1 MKWLL
6 RPLRGWH
13 VSHIVLLIG
22 ALIMLFPM
30 VWMLFAMFKTEQE
43 MFDYPPQLLPK
54 RFTLEVLQYMWS
66 QRNFSRM
73 FLNSSIVALTVT
85 VLTVLTSA
93 YIGFVWAKFRF
104 KYREALFYL
113 IVATMMIP
121 LPVLLIPHFQ
131 IVSWLGWVN
140 TYQALI
146 APFVLSAFGIFLM
159 RGFMGDFPDE
169 LLEAAKL
176 DGASSLRTFLVIVLP
191 TMAPACAALGIITFL
206 HQWESLLWPIVVAN
220 ASDMQTLS
228 VGLAS
233 FTSQTA
239 ENSSLMNPF
248 AGAFIAAAPLAIVFL
263 FFQRHI
269 IQGIA
274 ITGLK

>member
-1 MKWLL
+1 MRFL
-6 RPLRGWH
+6 RRWH
-13 VSHIVLLIG
+13 FSHIILLAG
-22 ALIMLFPM
+22 ALVMLFPM
-30 VWMLFAMFKTEQE
+30 IWMFFAIFKTERE
-43 MFDYPPQLLPK
+43 MFDYPPQFLPK
-54 RFTLEVLQYMWS
+54 EWTLEVLAYMWS
-66 QRNFSRM
+66 ARNFSRM
-73 FLNSSIVALTVT
+73 FLNSSIVAITVT

-104 KYREALFYL
+104 KFREPLFYV
-113 IVATMMIP
+113 IIATMMIP

-131 IVSWLGWVN
+131 IVLWLKWVN

-146 APFVLSAFGIFLM
+146 APFALSAFGIFLM
-159 RGFMGDFPDE
+159 RGFMQAFPDE

-176 DGASSLRTFLVIVLP
+176 DGASSLRTFFMIVLP

-220 ASDMQTLS
+220 ASEMQTLS

-248 AGAFIAAAPLAIVFL
+248 AGAFIAAAPLIVVFL
-263 FFQRHI
+263 IFQRKI
-269 IQGIA
+269 VQGIA

>member
-30 VWMLFAMFKTEQE
+30 VWMLFAVFKTEQE

-54 RFTLEVLQYMWS
+54 KFTLEVLEYMWS

-159 RGFMGDFPDE
+159 RGFMGEFPDE

-176 DGASSLRTFLVIVLP
+176 DGASSFRTFLVIVLP

>member
-1 MKWLL
+1 MRFL
-6 RPLRGWH
+6 RRWH
-13 VSHIVLLIG
+13 FSHIILLLG
-22 ALIMLFPM
+22 ALVMLFPM
-30 VWMLFAMFKTEQE
+30 IWMFFSIFKTERE

-54 RFTLEVLQYMWS
+54 EWTLEVLAYMWS
-66 QRNFSRM
+66 ARNFSRM
-73 FLNSSIVALTVT
+73 FLNSSIVAITVT
-85 VLTVLTSA
+85 VLTVFSSA
-93 YIGFVWAKFRF
+93 YIGYVWAKFRF
-104 KYREALFYL
+104 KFREPLFYV
-113 IVATMMIP
+113 IIATMMIP

-131 IVSWLGWVN
+131 IVLWLQWVN

-146 APFVLSAFGIFLM
+146 APFALSAFGIFLM
-159 RGFMGDFPDE
+159 RGFMQDFPDE

-176 DGASSLRTFLVIVLP
+176 DGASALRTFLVIVLP

-220 ASDMQTLS
+220 ASEMQTLS

-248 AGAFIAAAPLAIVFL
+248 AGAFIAAAPLIIVFL
-263 FFQRHI
+263 IFQRKI
-269 IQGIA
+269 VQGIA

>member
-1 MKWLL
+1 MKL
-6 RPLRGWH
+6 LRGWH
-13 VSHIVLLIG
+13 FSHFVLIAG

-30 VWMLFAMFKTEQE
+30 VWMLFSMFKTERE
-43 MFDYPPQLLPK
+43 MFDYPPQLLP
-54 RFTLEVLQYMWS
+54 REFTLEVLQYMWGA
-66 QRNFSRM
+66 RNFSRM
-73 FLNSSIVALTVT
+73 FINSTIVAVAVT
-85 VLTVLTSA
+85 VLTVLSSA

-104 KYREALFYL
+104 KHRELLFYL
-113 IVATMMIP
+113 IIATMMIP

-131 IVSWLGWVN
+131 IVLWLKWVN

-146 APFVLSAFGIFLM
+146 APFALSAFGIFLM
-159 RGFMGDFPDE
+159 RGFMAAFPDE

-191 TMAPACAALGIITFL
+191 TMVPACAALGIITFL

-220 ASDMQTLS
+220 ASEMQTLS

-248 AGAFIAAAPLAIVFL
+248 AGAFIAAAPLVVVFL
-263 FFQRHI
+263 FFQRKI
-269 IQGIA
+269 VQGIA
-274 ITGLK
+274 ITGLR

>member
-1 MKWLL
+1 MKI
-6 RPLRGWH
+6 LRGW
-13 VSHIVLLIG
+13 SFGHILLLIG
-22 ALIMLFPM
+22 ALLMLFPM

-54 RFTLEVLQYMWS
+54 KFTLEVLEYMWS

-73 FLNSSIVALTVT
+73 FLNSSIVAVTVT
-85 VLTVLTSA
+85 VLTVATSA
-93 YIGFVWAKFRF
+93 YIGFVFAKFRF
-104 KYREALFYL
+104 KGREALFYL
-113 IVATMMIP
+113 VVATMMIP

-131 IVSWLGWVN
+131 IVSWLRWVN
-140 TYQALI
+140 TYQGLI
-146 APFVLSAFGIFLM
+146 APFALSAFGIFLM
-159 RGFMGDFPDE
+159 RGFMSDFPDE
-169 LLEAAKL
+169 LIEAARI
-176 DGASSLRTFLVIVLP
+176 DGASAFRTFVVIVLP

-248 AGAFIAAAPLAIVFL
+248 AGAFIAAAPLVVMFL
-263 FFQRHI
+263 LFQRHI

>member
-1 MKWLL
+1 
-6 RPLRGWH
+6 
-13 VSHIVLLIG
+13 
-22 ALIMLFPM
+22 
-30 VWMLFAMFKTEQE
+30 MF
-43 MFDYPPQLLPK
+43 
-54 RFTLEVLQYMWS
+54 V
-66 QRNFSRM
+66 
-73 FLNSSIVALTVT
+73 NSTIVASTVT
-85 VLTVLTSA
+85 VLTVLSSA
-93 YIGFVWAKFRF
+93 YIGFVFAKFSFRN
-104 KYREALFYL
+104 RDLLFYL
-113 IVATMMIP
+113 VVATMMIP

-131 IVSWLGWVN
+131 IVSWLNWVN

-146 APFVLSAFGIFLM
+146 APFAISAFGIFLM
-159 RGFMGDFPDE
+159 RGFMIDFPDE
-169 LLEAAKL
+169 LIEAARI
-176 DGASSLRTFLVIVLP
+176 DGASALRTFFVIVLP

-220 ASDMQTLS
+220 QPNIQTLS

-233 FTSQTA
+233 LTSQTA

-248 AGAFIAAAPLAIVFL
+248 GGAFIAAAPLVIVFL

>member
-1 MKWLL
+1 MRFL
-6 RPLRGWH
+6 RRWH
-13 VSHIVLLIG
+13 FSHIILLLG
-22 ALIMLFPM
+22 ALVMLFPM
-30 VWMLFAMFKTEQE
+30 IWMFFSIFKTERE

-54 RFTLEVLQYMWS
+54 EWTLEVLAYMWS
-66 QRNFSRM
+66 ARNFSRM
-73 FLNSSIVALTVT
+73 FLNSSVVAITVT
-85 VLTVLTSA
+85 VLTVFSSA
-93 YIGFVWAKFRF
+93 YIGYVWAKFRF
-104 KYREALFYL
+104 KFREPLFYV
-113 IVATMMIP
+113 IIATMMIP

-131 IVSWLGWVN
+131 IVLWLQWVN

-146 APFVLSAFGIFLM
+146 APFALSAFGIFLM
-159 RGFMGDFPDE
+159 RGFMQDFPDE

-176 DGASSLRTFLVIVLP
+176 DGASALRTFLVIVLP

-220 ASDMQTLS
+220 ASEMQTLS

-248 AGAFIAAAPLAIVFL
+248 AGAFIAAAPLIIVFL
-263 FFQRHI
+263 IFQRKI
-269 IQGIA
+269 VQGIA

>member
-1 MKWLL
+1 MT
-6 RPLRGWH
+6 RYFRGWTFGH
-13 VSHIVLLIG
+13 LLLLLG
-22 ALIMLFPM
+22 GLVMLFPM
-30 VWMLFAMFKTEQE
+30 VWMLLSAFKTEQE

-54 RFTLEVLQYMWS
+54 RFTLEVLQYMWG

-73 FLNSSIVALTVT
+73 FVNSMIVAAVVTTLTVA
-85 VLTVLTSA
+85 TSA
-93 YIGFVWAKFRF
+93 YIGFVFAKFRF
-104 KYREALFYL
+104 RFREGLFYFV
-113 IVATMMIP
+113 IATMMIP

-140 TYQALI
+140 TYQGLI
-146 APFVLSAFGIFLM
+146 APFALSAFGIFLM
-159 RGFMGDFPDE
+159 RGFMIDFPDE
-169 LLEAAKL
+169 LIEAARI
-176 DGASSLRTFLVIVLP
+176 DGASALRTFVMIVLP

-220 ASDMQTLS
+220 QSDMQTLS

-233 FTSQTA
+233 LTSQTA

-248 AGAFIAAAPLAIVFL
+248 AGAFIAAAPLVIMFL
-263 FFQRHI
+263 LFQRHI

>member
-1 MKWLL
+1 MTKY
-6 RPLRGWH
+6 LRGWTVGH
-13 VSHIVLLIG
+13 VVLLLG
-22 ALIMLFPM
+22 GLVMLFPM
-30 VWMLFAMFKTEQE
+30 VWMLLSAFKTEQE

-54 RFTLEVLQYMWS
+54 RFTLEVLQYMWG

-73 FLNSSIVALTVT
+73 FVNSTIVAAVVTALTVI
-85 VLTVLTSA
+85 TSA
-93 YIGFVWAKFRF
+93 YIGFVFAMFRF
-104 KYREALFYL
+104 RYREGQFYFV
-113 IVATMMIP
+113 VATMMIP

-140 TYQALI
+140 TYQGLI
-146 APFVLSAFGIFLM
+146 APFALSAFGIFLM
-159 RGFMGDFPDE
+159 RGFMIDFPDE
-169 LLEAAKL
+169 LIEAARI
-176 DGASSLRTFLVIVLP
+176 DGASALRTFFVIVLP

-220 ASDMQTLS
+220 QSDMQTLS

-233 FTSQTA
+233 LTSQTA
-239 ENSSLMNPF
+239 ENSTLMHPI
-248 AGAFIAAAPLAIVFL
+248 AGAFIAAAPLVVMFL
-263 FFQRHI
+263 LFQRHI

>member
-1 MKWLL
+1 MT
-6 RPLRGWH
+6 RYFRGWTFGH
-13 VSHIVLLIG
+13 LLLLLG
-22 ALIMLFPM
+22 GLVMLFPM
-30 VWMLFAMFKTEQE
+30 VWMLLSAFKTEQE

-54 RFTLEVLQYMWS
+54 QFTLEVLQYMWG

-73 FLNSSIVALTVT
+73 FVNSTIVAAVVTTLTVA
-85 VLTVLTSA
+85 TSA
-93 YIGFVWAKFRF
+93 YIGFVFAKFRF
-104 KYREALFYL
+104 RFREGLFYFV
-113 IVATMMIP
+113 IATMMIP

-140 TYQALI
+140 TYQGLI
-146 APFVLSAFGIFLM
+146 APFALSAFGIFLM
-159 RGFMGDFPDE
+159 RGFMIDFPDE
-169 LLEAAKL
+169 LIEAARI
-176 DGASSLRTFLVIVLP
+176 DGASALRTFVMIVLP

-220 ASDMQTLS
+220 QSDMQTLS

-233 FTSQTA
+233 LTSQTA

-248 AGAFIAAAPLAIVFL
+248 AGAFIAAAPLVIMFL
-263 FFQRHI
+263 LFQRHI

>member
-1 MKWLL
+1 
-6 RPLRGWH
+6 
-13 VSHIVLLIG
+13 
-22 ALIMLFPM
+22 
-30 VWMLFAMFKTEQE
+30 
-43 MFDYPPQLLPK
+43 
-54 RFTLEVLQYMWS
+54 
-66 QRNFSRM
+66 
-73 FLNSSIVALTVT
+73 
-85 VLTVLTSA
+85 
-93 YIGFVWAKFRF
+93 
-104 KYREALFYL
+104 
-113 IVATMMIP
+113 MIP

-131 IVSWLGWVN
+131 IVLWLKWVN

-146 APFVLSAFGIFLM
+146 TPFALSAFGIFLM
-159 RGFMGDFPDE
+159 RGFMQAFPDE

-176 DGASSLRTFLVIVLP
+176 DGASSLRTFVMIVLP

>member
-1 MKWLL
+1 MKFL
-6 RPLRGWH
+6 RRWH
-13 VSHIVLLIG
+13 FSHIILLLG
-22 ALIMLFPM
+22 ALVMLFPM
-30 VWMLFAMFKTEQE
+30 IWMFFSIFKTERE

-54 RFTLEVLQYMWS
+54 EWTLEVLAYMWS
-66 QRNFSRM
+66 ARNFSRM
-73 FLNSSIVALTVT
+73 FLNSSIVAVTVT
-85 VLTVLTSA
+85 VLTVLSSA

-104 KYREALFYL
+104 RFREPLFYV
-113 IVATMMIP
+113 IIATMMIP

-131 IVSWLGWVN
+131 IVLWLGWVN

-146 APFVLSAFGIFLM
+146 APFALSAFGIFLM
-159 RGFMGDFPDE
+159 RGFMQDFPDE
-169 LLEAAKL
+169 LIEAAKL

-220 ASDMQTLS
+220 ASEMQTLS

-248 AGAFIAAAPLAIVFL
+248 AGAFIAAAPLIIVFL
-263 FFQRHI
+263 IFQRKI
-269 IQGIA
+269 VQGIA

>member
-1 MKWLL
+1 MKI
-6 RPLRGWH
+6 LRGW
-13 VSHIVLLIG
+13 SFGHILLLIG
-22 ALIMLFPM
+22 AVLMLFPM

-54 RFTLEVLQYMWS
+54 KFTLEVLEYMWS

-73 FLNSSIVALTVT
+73 FLNSSIVAVTVT
-85 VLTVLTSA
+85 VLTVATSA
-93 YIGFVWAKFRF
+93 YIGFVFAKFRF
-104 KYREALFYL
+104 KGREALFYL
-113 IVATMMIP
+113 VVATMMIP

-131 IVSWLGWVN
+131 IVSWLRWVN
-140 TYQALI
+140 TYQGLI
-146 APFVLSAFGIFLM
+146 APFALSAFGIFLM
-159 RGFMGDFPDE
+159 RGFMSDFPDE
-169 LLEAAKL
+169 LIEAARI
-176 DGASSLRTFLVIVLP
+176 DGASAFRTFVVIVLP

-248 AGAFIAAAPLAIVFL
+248 AGAFIAAAPLVVMFL
-263 FFQRHI
+263 LFQRHI

>member
-1 MKWLL
+1 MT
-6 RPLRGWH
+6 RYFRGWTFGH
-13 VSHIVLLIG
+13 LLLLLG
-22 ALIMLFPM
+22 GLVMLFPM
-30 VWMLFAMFKTEQE
+30 VWMLLFAFKTEQE

-54 RFTLEVLQYMWS
+54 RFTLEVLQYMWG

-73 FLNSSIVALTVT
+73 FVNSTIVAAVVTTLTVA
-85 VLTVLTSA
+85 TSA
-93 YIGFVWAKFRF
+93 YIGFVFAKFRF
-104 KYREALFYL
+104 RFREGLFYFV
-113 IVATMMIP
+113 IATMMIP

-140 TYQALI
+140 TYQGLI
-146 APFVLSAFGIFLM
+146 APFALSAFGIFLM
-159 RGFMGDFPDE
+159 RGLMIDFPDE
-169 LLEAAKL
+169 LIEAARI
-176 DGASSLRTFLVIVLP
+176 DGASALRTFVMIVLP

-220 ASDMQTLS
+220 QSDMQTLS

-233 FTSQTA
+233 LTSQTA

-248 AGAFIAAAPLAIVFL
+248 AGAFIAAAPLVIMFL
-263 FFQRHI
+263 LFQRHI

>member
-1 MKWLL
+1 
-6 RPLRGWH
+6 
-13 VSHIVLLIG
+13 
-22 ALIMLFPM
+22 
-30 VWMLFAMFKTEQE
+30 

-54 RFTLEVLQYMWS
+54 QFTLEVLQYMWS

-73 FLNSSIVALTVT
+73 FVNSTIVASAVT

-93 YIGFVWAKFRF
+93 YIGFVFAKFRF
-104 KYREALFYL
+104 RHREALFYFV
-113 IVATMMIP
+113 VATMMIP

-140 TYQALI
+140 TYQGLI
-146 APFVLSAFGIFLM
+146 APFALSAFGIFLM
-159 RGFMGDFPDE
+159 RGFMLDFPDE
-169 LLEAAKL
+169 LIEAARI
-176 DGASSLRTFLVIVLP
+176 DGASALRTFLVIVLP

-233 FTSQTA
+233 LTSQTA

-248 AGAFIAAAPLAIVFL
+248 AGAFIAAAPLVVVFL

>member
-1 MKWLL
+1 VKL
-6 RPLRGWH
+6 LRGWH
-13 VSHIVLLIG
+13 FSHILLLAG

-30 VWMLFAMFKTEQE
+30 VWMLFSMFKTERE
-43 MFDYPPQLLPK
+43 MFDYPPKLLPEE
-54 RFTLEVLQYMWS
+54 FTLEVLRYMWGA
-66 QRNFSRM
+66 RNFSRM
-73 FLNSSIVALTVT
+73 FINSTIVSVTVT
-85 VLTVLTSA
+85 ILTVLSSA

-104 KYREALFYL
+104 KHKELLFYL
-113 IVATMMIP
+113 IIATMMIP

-131 IVSWLGWVN
+131 IVLWLKWVN

-146 APFVLSAFGIFLM
+146 APFALSAFGIFLM
-159 RGFMGDFPDE
+159 RGFMSAFPDE

-176 DGASSLRTFLVIVLP
+176 DGASMTRIFFMIVLP
-191 TMAPACAALGIITFL
+191 TMGPACAALAIITFL

-248 AGAFIAAAPLAIVFL
+248 AGAFIAAAPLIVMFL
-263 FFQRHI
+263 LFQRRI
-269 IQGIA
+269 VQGIA

>member
-1 MKWLL
+1 MKYL
-6 RPLRGWH
+6 RRWH
-13 VSHIVLLIG
+13 FSHIILLAG
-22 ALIMLFPM
+22 AVVMLFPM
-30 VWMLFAMFKTEQE
+30 IWMFFAIFKTERE

-54 RFTLEVLQYMWS
+54 EWTLDILIYMWGA
-66 QRNFSRM
+66 RNFSRM

-85 VLTVLTSA
+85 VLTVLSSA
-93 YIGFVWAKFRF
+93 YIGFVWAKFQFRF
-104 KYREALFYL
+104 REPLFYL
-113 IVATMMIP
+113 IIATMMIP

-131 IVSWLGWVN
+131 IVLWLKWVN

-146 APFVLSAFGIFLM
+146 TPFALSAFGIFLM
-159 RGFMGDFPDE
+159 RGFMQAFPDE

-176 DGASSLRTFLVIVLP
+176 DGASSLRTFLMIVLP

-206 HQWESLLWPIVVAN
+206 HQWESLLWPIGVAN
-220 ASDMQTLS
+220 ASEMQTLS

-248 AGAFIAAAPLAIVFL
+248 AGAFIAAAPLIIVFL
-263 FFQRHI
+263 IFQRKI
-269 IQGIA
+269 VQGIA

>member
-1 MKWLL
+1 MTRYFRDWTFGHLL
-6 RPLRGWH
+6 
-13 VSHIVLLIG
+13 LLLG
-22 ALIMLFPM
+22 GLVMLFPM
-30 VWMLFAMFKTEQE
+30 VWMLLSAFKTEQE

-54 RFTLEVLQYMWS
+54 RFTLEVLQYMWG

-73 FLNSSIVALTVT
+73 FVNSTIVAAVVTTLTVA
-85 VLTVLTSA
+85 TSA
-93 YIGFVWAKFRF
+93 YIGFVFAKFRF
-104 KYREALFYL
+104 RFREGLFYFV
-113 IVATMMIP
+113 IATMMIP

-140 TYQALI
+140 TYQGLI
-146 APFVLSAFGIFLM
+146 APFALSAFGIFLM
-159 RGFMGDFPDE
+159 RGFMIDFPDE
-169 LLEAAKL
+169 LIEAARI
-176 DGASSLRTFLVIVLP
+176 DGASALRTFVMIVLP

-220 ASDMQTLS
+220 QSDMQTLS

-233 FTSQTA
+233 LTSQTA

-248 AGAFIAAAPLAIVFL
+248 AGAFIAAAPLVIMFL
-263 FFQRHI
+263 LFQRHI

>member
-1 MKWLL
+1 
-6 RPLRGWH
+6 
-13 VSHIVLLIG
+13 
-22 ALIMLFPM
+22 M
-30 VWMLFAMFKTEQE
+30 VWMFFAVFKTEQE
-43 MFDYPPQLLPK
+43 MFDYPPELLPK
-54 RFTLEVLQYMWS
+54 KWTLEVLQYMWS

>member
-1 MKWLL
+1 M
-6 RPLRGWH
+6 RFFRGWTIG
-13 VSHIVLLIG
+13 HIFLLLG

-30 VWMLFAMFKTEQE
+30 VWMVFAMFKTEQE

-73 FLNSSIVALTVT
+73 FINSTVVATTVTALTVA
-85 VLTVLTSA
+85 TSA
-93 YIGFVWAKFRF
+93 YIGFVFAKFNF
-104 KYREALFYL
+104 KHRELLFYL
-113 IVATMMIP
+113 VIATMMIP

-140 TYQALI
+140 TYQGLI
-146 APFVLSAFGIFLM
+146 APFALSAFGIFLM
-159 RGFMGDFPDE
+159 RGFMSDFPEE
-169 LLEAAKL
+169 LLEAARI

-220 ASDMQTLS
+220 SSEMQTLS

-233 FTSQTA
+233 LTSQTA

-248 AGAFIAAAPLAIVFL
+248 AGAFIAAAPLVIMFL
-263 FFQRHI
+263 LFQRHI

-274 ITGLK
+274 ITGMK

>member
-1 MKWLL
+1 MRKV
-6 RPLRGWH
+6 LRGWTLGH
-13 VSHIVLLIG
+13 VLLLAG
-22 ALIMLFPM
+22 GVVMLFPM
-30 VWMLFAMFKTEQE
+30 VWMLFAVFKTEQE

-54 RFTLEVLQYMWS
+54 QFTLEVLQYMWS

-73 FLNSSIVALTVT
+73 FVNSTIVASVVT
-85 VLTVLTSA
+85 VMTVLTSA
-93 YIGFVWAKFRF
+93 YIGFVFAKFRF
-104 KYREALFYL
+104 PYREALFYFV
-113 IVATMMIP
+113 VATMMIP

-140 TYQALI
+140 TYQGLI
-146 APFVLSAFGIFLM
+146 APFMLSAFGIFLM
-159 RGFMGDFPDE
+159 RGFMADFPDE
-169 LLEAAKL
+169 LIEAARL
-176 DGASSLRTFLVIVLP
+176 DGASSLRTFMVIVLP

-220 ASDMQTLS
+220 SSAMQTLS

-233 FTSQTA
+233 LTSQTA

-248 AGAFIAAAPLAIVFL
+248 AGAFIAAAPLVIVFL
-263 FFQRHI
+263 FFQRQI

-274 ITGLK
+274 ITGMK

>member
-1 MKWLL
+1 MKLL
-6 RPLRGWH
+6 RRWH
-13 VSHIVLLIG
+13 LSHIILLLG
-22 ALIMLFPM
+22 ALVMLFPM
-30 VWMLFAMFKTEQE
+30 VWMFFSIFKTERE

-54 RFTLEVLQYMWS
+54 EWTLEVLAYMWS
-66 QRNFSRM
+66 ARNFSRM
-73 FLNSSIVALTVT
+73 FLNSSIVAITVT
-85 VLTVLTSA
+85 VLTVFSSA
-93 YIGFVWAKFRF
+93 YIGYVWAKFRF
-104 KYREALFYL
+104 KFREPLFYV
-113 IVATMMIP
+113 IIATMMIP

-131 IVSWLGWVN
+131 IVLWLQWVN

-146 APFVLSAFGIFLM
+146 APFALSAFGIFLM
-159 RGFMGDFPDE
+159 RGFMQDFPDE

-176 DGASSLRTFLVIVLP
+176 DGASALRTFLVIVLP

-220 ASDMQTLS
+220 ASEMQTLS

-248 AGAFIAAAPLAIVFL
+248 AGAFISAAPLVIVFL
-263 FFQRHI
+263 IFQRKI
-269 IQGIA
+269 VQGIA